1 MSRLH
6 AMTTNKRNTG
16 DAAIEQLLEALD
28 LEAASLSSDIT
39 GNLATARHQAL
50 ATTRLGVS
58 DEVNLQRSTNQTPRR
73 QNVDSTIRS
82 CASQLYS
89 LPLSWTQSGYSLLRS
104 MQVSPVSR
112 TVAAG
117 IGVASL
123 TTLLVLDGPK
133 PQDTRD
139 ELVAMASP
147 DRTGISGEQLVQT
160 APPTLQ
166 ATTFDTQPDEHLP
179 LINST
184 DSLDLVGS
192 VDFLLWLDSQQG

>member
-6 AMTTNKRNTG
+6 TMTTNKRNTG

-39 GNLATARHQAL
+39 DSLATARHL
-50 ATTRLGVS
+50 AIGNTRLSVS
-58 DEVNLQRSTNQTPRR
+58 DKVNLHCSAGHTPRPL
-73 QNVDSTIRS
+73 NEDPTIRS
-82 CASQLYS
+82 RASQLARP
-89 LPLSWTQSGYSLLRS
+89 PLSWKLAAGGLFRS
-104 MQVSPVSR
+104 MLVSPAFR

-123 TTLLVLDGPK
+123 TTLLILDGPK

-147 DRTGISGEQLVQT
+147 DSPSISGEQLEQT
-160 APPTLQ
+160 APPAMQ
-166 ATTFDTQPDEHLP
+166 ATAFDTPLNEHLP
-179 LINST
+179 LINSK

>member
-6 AMTTNKRNTG
+6 RMTTNKRNSG

-28 LEAASLSSDIT
+28 LEAASLSSDVT
-39 GNLATARHQAL
+39 DSLATARHQAL
-50 ATTRLGVS
+50 ANTRLSVS
-58 DEVNLQRSTNQTPRR
+58 DKVNLHCSTRHTPRY
-73 QNVDSTIRS
+73 QNEDSTIRS
-82 CASQLYS
+82 RASQLARP
-89 LPLSWTQSGYSLLRS
+89 PLSWKLAAGSLFRS
-104 MQVSPVSR
+104 MLVSPACR

-123 TTLLVLDGPK
+123 TTLLVLDGPN
-133 PQDTRD
+133 PQGTRN

-147 DRTGISGEQLVQT
+147 DSSAIEGEQLEQT
-160 APPTLQ
+160 APPAMQ
-166 ATTFDTQPDEHLP
+166 ATAFDTQPDEHLP
-179 LINST
+179 LISSK